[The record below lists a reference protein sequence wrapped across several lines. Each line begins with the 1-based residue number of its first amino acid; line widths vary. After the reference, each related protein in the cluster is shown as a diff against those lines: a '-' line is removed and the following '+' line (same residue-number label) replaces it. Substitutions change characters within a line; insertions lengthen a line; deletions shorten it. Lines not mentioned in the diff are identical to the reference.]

1 MYRTIQHQMSIDDY
15 LPPYE
20 GELVQEN
27 RWVRLAQALSL
38 IHISEPTR
46 PY

>member
-27 RWVRLAQALSL
+27 RWVRLAQAIDLSL
-38 IHISEPTR
+38 IHI
-46 PY
+46 